1 MTKKETIQ
9 SITDDFKVLI
19 LKTQTDLE
27 NKTKIINQYLKI
39 IQATKKEYQN
49 LHNKNMKL
57 KKYLDKYEN
66 YYKIQ

>member
-27 NKTKIINQYLKI
+27 NKTKIINQY
-39 IQATKKEYQN
+39 
-49 LHNKNMKL
+49 
-57 KKYLDKYEN
+57 
-66 YYKIQ
+66 